1 MAARPSANGG
11 LGPHFPIGEEDDDS
25 RRYVPD
31 DVAKAVLFL
40 ASRDGS
46 YVTETELFVD
56 GGFTQV

>member
-11 LGPHFPIGEEDDDS
+11 LGPHFPIGEEDDDC

-31 DVAKAVLFL
+31 DVVKAVLFL

>member
-1 MAARPSANGG
+1 MAERPSANGG

-40 ASRDGS
+40 ASGDSG
-46 YVTETELFVD
+46 YITGMKLFVD
-56 GGFTQV
+56 GGFAQV

>member
-1 MAARPSANGG
+1 MAARPSASGG

-40 ASRDGS
+40 GSRDGS
-46 YVTETELFVD
+46 FVTETELFVD
-56 GGFTQV
+56 GGFAQV

>member
-46 YVTETELFVD
+46 YITGMKLFVD
-56 GGFTQV
+56 GGFAQV

>member
-11 LGPHFPIGEEDDDS
+11 FGPRFPIGEEDDDS

-56 GGFTQV
+56 GGYAQV